1 MLNSFSTNSQ
11 LVSHMVET
19 GTLKSRQIID
29 AFMSVD
35 RRIFVPDEFLSDAYG
50 DYPLPIGEG
59 QTISQPS
66 TVAFMLELLGA
77 KPGEH
82 VLDIGSGSGYS
93 SAVLSRI
100 VGEEGFVT
108 GLERVP
114 GLVIY
119 ARQRLALLGVKNVE
133 IKEVEGDT
141 LGICGMEFDRILV
154 SAAAEELPK
163 TLISQLKKGGVLVIP
178 VGNHILRCKKEADGK
193 VAIDSFYGF
202 SFVPLIFKE

>member
-1 MLNSFSTNSQ
+1 MIESGALRSPR
-11 LVSHMVET
+11 VV
-19 GTLKSRQIID
+19 D

-35 RRIFVPDEFLSDAYG
+35 RKIFVPDEFLPDSYG

-77 KPGEH
+77 KPGDV

-100 VGEEGFVT
+100 VGDDGFVV

-114 GLVIY
+114 RLVIY
-119 ARQRLALLGVKNVE
+119 ARGKLAILGAKNVE
-133 IKEVEGDT
+133 IREADGDI
-141 LGICGMEFDRILV
+141 LGIPGERFDKILV

-163 TLISQLKKGGVLVIP
+163 TLISQLKAGGVLVIP
-178 VGNHILRCKKEADGK
+178 VGNNILRCEKRADGK

-202 SFVPLIFKE
+202 SFVPLIYKESAATK